1 MDVDVGEGPA
11 DALGP
16 DAQPV
21 DVVDGE
27 RGGQRQDQRLIGV
40 LPETQRYLPRFIWVA
55 KTSTLDQSDNRS

>member
-40 LPETQRYLPRFIWVA
+40 LPESRDTILVSSGWPKPLLSRV
-55 KTSTLDQSDNRS
+55 N